1 VKIALLSYSTKPR
14 GGVVHTLS
22 LAEALA
28 RAGQDVTVWTL
39 GRDGDTGFF
48 RPVDPRVRLEIVPF
62 VDIGRDEG
70 VGPRILR
77 SIAVLRAAFTPELYD
92 VAHAQDCIS
101 ANAVGRCVRT
111 VHHLDQFTTP
121 ELIACHERAITRPF
135 GHICVSKAVA
145 DELRAGWGIRATVI
159 PNGVDAERFA
169 LAAGPDGNA
178 SAARQRWRDRLGRY
192 ALAVGGI
199 EPRKGSLHLLS
210 AYALLVESDPDI
222 RLVIAGG
229 ETLFDY
235 RDYRAAWDKRAAELF
250 GSDGNPLVLGPVAH
264 DELPSLVAAADVFCF
279 PSVKEG
285 FGLAAMEAL
294 AAGVAVVT
302 RDLPV
307 LREVF
312 GDAARF
318 ATSPRGFA
326 DQMLA
331 ALHSPDSH
339 RSAGQELAARYTW
352 DAAAAAH
359 LDLYARAAC
368 PLSSLL
374 ASPGRTA
381 NRPRRWI
388 GQWRLAYQWTKRE
401 KPTVRS
407 G

>member
-1 VKIALLSYSTKPR
+1 MKIALLSYSTKPR
-14 GGVVHTLS
+14 GGVVHTLA

-28 RAGQDVTVWTL
+28 RAGEDVTVWTL

-48 RPVDPRVRLEIVPF
+48 RPVDPRVRLAIVPF
-62 VDIGRDEG
+62 GDLGPDEG
-70 VGPRILR
+70 VGARILR
-77 SIAVLRAAFTPELYD
+77 SIAVLRSGFTPEPYD
-92 VAHAQDCIS
+92 VVHAQDCIS
-101 ANAVGRCVRT
+101 ANAVDQCVRT

-121 ELIACHERAITRPF
+121 ELIACHDRAITRPF
-135 GHICVSKAVA
+135 GHICVSRAVA
-145 DELRAGWGIRATVI
+145 DELYAGWGIRATVI

-192 ALAVGGI
+192 VLAVGGI
-199 EPRKGSLHLLS
+199 EPRKGSLDLLE
-210 AYALLVESDPDI
+210 AYALLAESDPDL

-235 RDYRAAWDKRAAELF
+235 RDYRAAWDKRATELDV
-250 GSDGNPLVLGPVAH
+250 SPLVLGPVVH

-294 AAGVAVVT
+294 AAGVPVVT

-312 GDAARF
+312 RDAARF
-318 ATSPRGFA
+318 AADPPGFA

-331 ALHSPDSH
+331 ALHSPASH
-339 RSAGQELAARYTW
+339 RSSGQTLAAHYTW

-359 LDLYARAAC
+359 LDLYARQN
-368 PLSSLL
+368 S
-374 ASPGRTA
+374 RT
-381 NRPRRWI
+381 
-388 GQWRLAYQWTKRE
+388 RLR
-401 KPTVRS
+401 
-407 G
+407 